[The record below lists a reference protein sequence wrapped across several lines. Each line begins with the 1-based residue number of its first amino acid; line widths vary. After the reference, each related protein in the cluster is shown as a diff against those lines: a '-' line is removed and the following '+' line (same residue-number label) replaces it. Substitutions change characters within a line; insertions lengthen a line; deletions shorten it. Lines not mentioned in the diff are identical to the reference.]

1 MSQDCNLCHNL
12 LAMDEKDP
20 KILTD
25 LGLSPGASAPAGGS
39 GGGR

>member
-25 LGLSPGASAPAGGS
+25 LGLSPATAAAGS
-39 GGGR
+39 TGGR